1 MQDLPPDLP
10 TAALFEAIEKVD
22 GRPWFKCRAI
32 GCAMNHSA
40 KQVAEDRM
48 ITHSLCLSGYGVV
61 KCTGTQFFLFDGEEE
76 VRCGRLAI
84 TKLLKPRWEARQQ
97 NQKRKAE
104 ASAQESAMRS
114 GARQRSAQIDDL
126 ANSMTGISPSAAG
139 NRKLL
144 AGNSL
149 TSIEVNESIAKCFI
163 VNGLP
168 HALVGCPYF
177 RKMLEAY
184 RSAPQVRIFDRH
196 NLTTSYCPRLFEE
209 TTNRVMEA
217 ISVEL
222 VTYGG
227 CQMSDGA
234 KGTAGTSFCN
244 FLIGLPSRVYFLEAF
259 NTGGTKK
266 TDKWNAQMHYDVY
279 KRLSD
284 YSYTTLGGDSKAV
297 LAARNTDLI
306 LVDGALSGMESHTT
320 DLMPWATTALCL
332 PHCGDRLFADI
343 VSDERRLADVV
354 DNNGKPITYSGL
366 KAFFEESIKQTQVR
380 PHPLSLIACWA
391 IRVRP
396 FGFGLRLRPSASAFG
411 FGLRPSA
418 SGLRALASVCDVDVV
433 SDAYHWRAQFIADFV
448 LNHEAARHMFL
459 AASAQ
464 HCPAA
469 VRGGLAPATPKPRK
483 LKKRC
488 ETRIGSQFYQGES
501 VEVTCWKGLVGMI
514 TDKVWVLDGEPVDF
528 DTWAGTQ
535 STAVFRLAAEFKE
548 LIQDAKAHNKR
559 RALYMKIMRP
569 ICTDIIRL
577 GDTDRPVMG
586 DVWWAFHNLY
596 PKIAENVKFDPE
608 SRDMDDVDIDPENEM
623 MPLLEKIIGY
633 RWQYTHCAYHGVGF
647 LLNPVHSH
655 RDFTELAHKIDGQT
669 KRDWKDA
676 NDDLYSELMNDLTA
690 VGTKL
695 FYDEDKATTDTSVS
709 PCQQLPPFSFG
720 FGLRP
725 SASAFGFGLRLRP
738 VASAIGFRW

>member
-1 MQDLPPDLP
+1 
-10 TAALFEAIEKVD
+10 
-22 GRPWFKCRAI
+22 
-32 GCAMNHSA
+32 
-40 KQVAEDRM
+40 M
-48 ITHSLCLSGYGVV
+48 IAHSLCLSGYGVV

-84 TKLLKPRWEARQQ
+84 TKMLKPRWEARQQ
-97 NQKRKAE
+97 NQKRKAQ
-104 ASAQESAMRS
+104 ASGQESAMRS

-217 ISVEL
+217 ISGEL
-222 VTYGG
+222 VLYGG

-284 YSYTTLGGDSKAV
+284 YSYTTLGGDSIAV

-354 DNNGKPITYSGL
+354 DNHGNCITYTGL

-396 FGFGLRLRPSASAFG
+396 FGFGLR
-411 FGLRPSA
+411 LRPSA

-448 LNHEAARHMFL
+448 LNHEAARHMFM

-488 ETRIGSQFYQGES
+488 QTRIASEFYQGES

-577 GDTDRPVMG
+577 GDTGRPVMG

-655 RDFTELAHKIDGQT
+655 RVFTELAHKIDGQK

-695 FYDEDKATTDTSVS
+695 FYDEDKETTDTSVS
-709 PCQQLPPFSFG
+709 PCHPLASASAFG
-720 FGLRP
+720 LRLRP
-725 SASAFGFGLRLRP
+725 SASACRFGHWLQMVIQPVSLCRWPGSCCSSQTTAAADRTRRVQLRQQP
-738 VASAIGFRW
+738 CW